1 MEIRSITLVWNNESK
16 EGGWEAGRGELEVSV
31 GFITYVRVL
40 IGYIVDFSGF

>member
-1 MEIRSITLVWNNESK
+1 MKVRR
-16 EGGWEAGRGELEVSV
+16 GAGKLEEGELEVSV